1 MDDDRIKLEDLLKL
15 KRTEQPTEAE
25 WANFDER
32 LKGKLVSCIVRKR
45 TLSDRFFEL
54 VSPVRAAAFGA
65 AGLAALGAVF
75 APMYI
80 AGLAATSS
88 SESSSEFKVSSTPLP
103 RVAVSYTVNEVASN
117 PKSEIPV
124 FAQMNSNES
133 SDVRYVASS
142 VASGINLF

>member
-1 MDDDRIKLEDLLKL
+1 
-15 KRTEQPTEAE
+15 
-25 WANFDER
+25 
-32 LKGKLVSCIVRKR
+32 
-45 TLSDRFFEL
+45 
-54 VSPVRAAAFGA
+54 
-65 AGLAALGAVF
+65 
-75 APMYI
+75 MYI

-117 PKSEIPV
+117 PNSEIPV

>member
-15 KRTEQPTEAE
+15 KRAEQPTEAE

-88 SESSSEFKVSSTPLP
+88 SEFKVSSTPLP

-117 PKSEIPV
+117 PNSEIPV

>member
-1 MDDDRIKLEDLLKL
+1 MTIIDGKQ
-15 KRTEQPTEAE
+15 TAAE
-25 WANFDER
+25 
-32 LKGKLVSCIVRKR
+32 VRAQLR
-45 TLSDRFFEL
+45 
-54 VSPVRAAAFGA
+54 VRAAAFGA

-117 PKSEIPV
+117 PNSEIPV